1 MMAIPSYKG
10 PTRWH
15 TEDGIP
21 IVPITPFTVRWK
33 TKSNRPCSRTQYPLR
48 IAYAVT
54 IHKSQGMTLDKAV
67 IDPGLRDICPGM
79 LFVALSQVRGIC
91 DLVLSGMIG
100 IDRLKRGGDGIQLL
114 KDDNTRRERMGFV
127 NVDNMDEVFGLLQVM
142 YS

>member
-10 PTRWH
+10 PARWH

-21 IVPITPFTVRWK
+21 IVPIAPFTVRWK
-33 TKSNRPCSRTQYPLR
+33 TKSNRPCSRTQYPLC

-67 IDPGLRDICPGM
+67 IDPGIRDICPGM
-79 LFVALSQVRGIC
+79 LFVALSRVRGIR
-91 DLVLSGMIG
+91 DLVLSGMLG
-100 IDRLKRGGDGIQLL
+100 IDQLKRGGDGIRLL
-114 KDDNTRRERMGFV
+114 QDDIARRERMGFV
-127 NVDNMDEVFGLLQVM
+127 DVENMEEEFHSYQRM

>member
-21 IVPITPFTVRWK
+21 IVPIAPFTVRWK
-33 TKSNRPCSRTQYPLR
+33 TKTNRPCSRTQYPLC

-79 LFVALSQVRGIC
+79 LFVALSRVRGIRG
-91 DLVLSGMIG
+91 LVLSGMIG
-100 IDRLKRGGDGIQLL
+100 IDRLKRGGDGI
-114 KDDNTRRERMGFV
+114 
-127 NVDNMDEVFGLLQVM
+127 
-142 YS
+142 